1 MVYFRDKMCMLW
13 KLLTC
18 GNGRVKIGAK
28 LSASEMRVTFDKMGR
43 EYEEGGRI
51 EELEMGTNNDDLIY
65 YILLERKKPI
75 QEKTD
80 IQNNINVDK

>member
-1 MVYFRDKMCMLW
+1 MQLW

-43 EYEEGGRI
+43 EYEDRGGGRRVEELVQQLKNGEGEGG
-51 EELEMGTNNDDLIY
+51 
-65 YILLERKKPI
+65 
-75 QEKTD
+75 
-80 IQNNINVDK
+80 